1 MSDELKKN
9 EGNIPNGMNVPE
21 EPATAPEE
29 KTEETIVPQT
39 EQDEIPTEEE
49 KKEEKVVEAPTEEE
63 EEKPEAEE
71 PSEPSPE
78 PSPEQLEEE
87 PNKAEPSPEPAEQPD
102 RATEPTEEPTEEE
115 EEEEDLPTVEDFERV
130 QAELE
135 EIKIAEADRQV
146 MQQLKDKDAGR
157 EQQLRAIE
165 GQLADRLELELNRY
179 GIDLNKSLAEL
190 QKEDAAKF
198 QIAQGLINQSRAQAE
213 QARAFM
219 EEQKAADAREAIFNK
234 AGMLMAKYDLAE
246 DEANSVAETFLDII
260 DAAGV
265 RDLGEDLKNKVELAV
280 AKVRF
285 VGGKLKKAVK
295 ETKEAVESA
304 RTAVEAI
311 KETADA
317 VVEAAQPETPAKE
330 EVKEPQATDVPTVTD
345 VPVVAE
351 EIKQPQA
358 TEELRKEALAE
369 AKGDAVPEAK
379 SAPTEGDG
387 ATVDNVLEKL
397 MATPFKDRV
406 EFYKK
411 HEALINE
418 ARKIQLRNESMNNGF
433 FN

>member
-1 MSDELKKN
+1 MSNELNKN
-9 EGNIPNGMNVPE
+9 ERIVPE
-21 EPATAPEE
+21 EQQAIPEEQVTIPEE
-29 KTEETIVPQT
+29 KAEEQNSPQDVQDVPQA
-39 EQDEIPTEEE
+39 EQDVPQSEP
-49 KKEEKVVEAPTEEE
+49 VVTPETEAPTEE
-63 EEKPEAEE
+63 KPEEPTEAGESAEE
-71 PSEPSPE
+71 PPKV
-78 PSPEQLEEE
+78 EE
-87 PNKAEPSPEPAEQPD
+87 PKVEEQPN
-102 RATEPTEEPTEEE
+102 RATEPAAEPTEEEEHREDNE

-130 QAELE
+130 QTELE

-146 MQQLKDKDAGR
+146 MQQLRDRDTGR

-179 GIDLNKSLAEL
+179 GIDLNKSLGEL
-190 QKEDAAKF
+190 QKEDPAKF

-295 ETKEAVESA
+295 ETKEAVE
-304 RTAVEAI
+304 AV
-311 KETADA
+311 KDVADA
-317 VVEAAQPETPAKE
+317 VVEAAKPEPEPSKVEEPIATDTPPVTKE
-330 EVKEPQATDVPTVTD
+330 AKEPQVT
-345 VPVVAE
+345 E
-351 EIKQPQA
+351 EIKQ
-358 TEELRKEALAE
+358 EALAE
-369 AKGDAVPEAK
+369 AKGDAVPEANK
-379 SAPTEGDG
+379 ATPTEGDG

>member
-1 MSDELKKN
+1 MSDELNKN
-9 EGNIPNGMNVPE
+9 EVAVPE
-21 EPATAPEE
+21 EPVAVPEE
-29 KTEETIVPQT
+29 HQQQQIEETVVPPAEQEAPQVEQPDKAT
-39 EQDEIPTEEE
+39 ETTTEIPAKEEAAEKPTEEE
-49 KKEEKVVEAPTEEE
+49 KEVV
-63 EEKPEAEE
+63 EKPEGEQE
-71 PSEPSPE
+71 EPSPE
-78 PSPEQLEEE
+78 EQPAEEPPIEEGKKEEVKEEE
-87 PNKAEPSPEPAEQPD
+87 D
-102 RATEPTEEPTEEE
+102 DD
-115 EEEEDLPTVEDFERV
+115 DLPTVEDFERV

-146 MQQLKDKDAGR
+146 MQQLRDKDAAR
-157 EQQLRAIE
+157 EQQLRVIE

-295 ETKEAVESA
+295 ETKEAVE
-304 RTAVEAI
+304 AVH
-311 KETADA
+311 D
-317 VVEAAQPETPAKE
+317 VVEAVNEAVPEPSPSPQTEPPVE
-330 EVKEPQATDVPTVTD
+330 EKEPVVT
-345 VPVVAE
+345 E
-351 EIKQPQA
+351 EIK
-358 TEELRKEALAE
+358 KEALAE
-369 AKGDAVPEAK
+369 AMGDAVPEANK
-379 SAPTEGDG
+379 NVPTEGDG
-387 ATVDNVLEKL
+387 ATVENVLEKL
-397 MATPFKDRV
+397 MATPFKERV

>member
-1 MSDELKKN
+1 MSDELNKN
-9 EGNIPNGMNVPE
+9 EMENLPEQAKEEKEEVMVKTPVEQQVE
-21 EPATAPEE
+21 EPQQEEE
-29 KTEETIVPQT
+29 KTLP
-39 EQDEIPTEEE
+39 P
-49 KKEEKVVEAPTEEE
+49 VEAEVIEEAKVE
-63 EEKPEAEE
+63 EQQEQPDKAEE
-71 PSEPSPE
+71 E
-78 PSPEQLEEE
+78 PSPEQPDKAEEQEQPAEEQKPAEEE
-87 PNKAEPSPEPAEQPD
+87 QQKEKVEK
-102 RATEPTEEPTEEE
+102 EED
-115 EEEEDLPTVEDFERV
+115 EDLPTVEDFERV

-135 EIKIAEADRQV
+135 EIKNAEADRQV
-146 MQQLKDKDAGR
+146 MQQLQDRDAAR

-295 ETKEAVESA
+295 ETKEAVE
-304 RTAVEAI
+304 AI

-317 VVEAAQPETPAKE
+317 VVEAAKPAEEPPKAEEKIEQPDKTEQPDKAE
-330 EVKEPQATDVPTVTD
+330 
-345 VPVVAE
+345 VPVVTE
-351 EIKQPQA
+351 DIK
-358 TEELRKEALAE
+358 KEALAE
-369 AKGDAVPEAK
+369 AMGDAVPEANK
-379 SAPTEGDG
+379 NAPIEGDG
-387 ATVDNVLEKL
+387 ATVENVLEKL
-397 MATPFKDRV
+397 MATPFKERV

>member
-1 MSDELKKN
+1 MSDELNKN
-9 EGNIPNGMNVPE
+9 ETENLQEQPE
-21 EPATAPEE
+21 ETKVETPVEQQVELPDKATEP
-29 KTEETIVPQT
+29 
-39 EQDEIPTEEE
+39 
-49 KKEEKVVEAPTEEE
+49 KVEEE
-63 EEKPEAEE
+63 EEEEGKPEAEE

-78 PSPEQLEEE
+78 PSPEEQEGKAEE
-87 PNKAEPSPEPAEQPD
+87 PV
-102 RATEPTEEPTEEE
+102 EEPPT

-146 MQQLKDKDAGR
+146 MQQLKDRDAGR

-198 QIAQGLINQSRAQAE
+198 QIAQGLINQSRVQAE

-265 RDLGEDLKNKVELAV
+265 RDLGEDLKSKVELAV

-304 RTAVEAI
+304 KTTVESAKTTVESAKTTVESAKTAVEAVQDVAGAVKDAI
-311 KETADA
+311 KE
-317 VVEAAQPETPAKE
+317 EK
-330 EVKEPQATDVPTVTD
+330 KEPPKIEEQQQQTKM
-345 VPVVAE
+345 AE
-351 EIKQPQA
+351 EIKKPTV
-358 TEELRKEALAE
+358 TEEIKKEALAE
-369 AKGDAVPEAK
+369 AMGDAVPETNK
-379 SAPTEGDG
+379 NAPIEGDG
-387 ATVDNVLEKL
+387 ATVENVLEKL
-397 MATPFKDRV
+397 MATSFKDRV

>member
-1 MSDELKKN
+1 MSDELNKN
-9 EGNIPNGMNVPE
+9 EGKIIPNETNVPE
-21 EPATAPEE
+21 EQVAAPEE
-29 KTEETIVPQT
+29 KVEEPVVAP
-39 EQDEIPTEEE
+39 EPEAPTE
-49 KKEEKVVEAPTEEE
+49 KEVIEAPTEEE
-63 EEKPEAEE
+63 KIVEQPTEEKDEETPEESSPEEQGEKVEE
-71 PSEPSPE
+71 PDKAELPEKATESEP
-78 PSPEQLEEE
+78 
-87 PNKAEPSPEPAEQPD
+87 
-102 RATEPTEEPTEEE
+102 EPTEEE
-115 EEEEDLPTVEDFERV
+115 KVEKEEEEEDDLPTVEDFERV

-146 MQQLKDKDAGR
+146 MQQLKDRDAGR

-234 AGMLMAKYDLAE
+234 AGILMAKYDLAE

-285 VGGKLKKAVK
+285 VGGKLKKAAK
-295 ETKEAVESA
+295 ETKEAI
-304 RTAVEAI
+304 EAI

-317 VVEAAQPETPAKE
+317 VVETVKPAEEPPKSEEQEQQQPEIT
-330 EVKEPQATDVPTVTD
+330 
-345 VPVVAE
+345 E
-351 EIKQPQA
+351 EIKEPVV
-358 TEELRKEALAE
+358 TEDIKKEALAE
-369 AKGDAVPEAK
+369 AMGDAVPETNK
-379 SAPTEGDG
+379 NAPIEGDG

-397 MATPFKDRV
+397 IATPFKDRV

-418 ARKIQLRNESMNNGF
+418 ARKIQLRNENMNNGF

>member
-1 MSDELKKN
+1 MSDELNKN
-9 EGNIPNGMNVPE
+9 EVVVPE
-21 EPATAPEE
+21 EQVTAPEE
-29 KTEETIVPQT
+29 LVATP
-39 EQDEIPTEEE
+39 
-49 KKEEKVVEAPTEEE
+49 EEKVEEPVVAPEAEAPTEEAVVE
-63 EEKPEAEE
+63 KPTEKEGEEKEVVEKE
-71 PSEPSPE
+71 EPSPE
-78 PSPEQLEEE
+78 PSPEEQ
-87 PNKAEPSPEPAEQPD
+87 PAEQPD
-102 RATEPTEEPTEEE
+102 KATEPPAEEE
-115 EEEEDLPTVEDFERV
+115 KEEEVVEDDDEDIPTVEDFERV

-146 MQQLKDKDAGR
+146 MQQLRDKDAAR

-213 QARAFM
+213 QARAFV

-234 AGMLMAKYDLAE
+234 AGMLMAKYGLEE

-295 ETKEAVESA
+295 ETKEAVE
-304 RTAVEAI
+304 AVHN
-311 KETADA
+311 
-317 VVEAAQPETPAKE
+317 VVEA
-330 EVKEPQATDVPTVTD
+330 VKEVVPEPSPSPQAEPPIKEKVEQPQVTDVPTVTD
-345 VPVVAE
+345 VPVVTE
-351 EIKQPQA
+351 EIK
-358 TEELRKEALAE
+358 KEALAE
-369 AKGDAVPEAK
+369 AMGDAVPEANK
-379 SAPTEGDG
+379 NVPTEGDG
-387 ATVDNVLEKL
+387 ATVENVFEKL
-397 MATPFKDRV
+397 LATPFRDRV

>member
-1 MSDELKKN
+1 
-9 EGNIPNGMNVPE
+9 
-21 EPATAPEE
+21 
-29 KTEETIVPQT
+29 
-39 EQDEIPTEEE
+39 
-49 KKEEKVVEAPTEEE
+49 
-63 EEKPEAEE
+63 
-71 PSEPSPE
+71 
-78 PSPEQLEEE
+78 
-87 PNKAEPSPEPAEQPD
+87 
-102 RATEPTEEPTEEE
+102 
-115 EEEEDLPTVEDFERV
+115 
-130 QAELE
+130 
-135 EIKIAEADRQV
+135 
-146 MQQLKDKDAGR
+146 MQQLRDKDAAR
-157 EQQLRAIE
+157 EQQLRVIE

-295 ETKEAVESA
+295 ETKEAVE
-304 RTAVEAI
+304 AVH
-311 KETADA
+311 D
-317 VVEAAQPETPAKE
+317 VVEAVNEAVPEPSPSPQTEPPVE
-330 EVKEPQATDVPTVTD
+330 EKEPVVT
-345 VPVVAE
+345 E
-351 EIKQPQA
+351 EIK
-358 TEELRKEALAE
+358 KEALAE
-369 AKGDAVPEAK
+369 AMGDAVPEANK
-379 SAPTEGDG
+379 NVPTEGDG
-387 ATVDNVLEKL
+387 ATVENVLEKL
-397 MATPFKDRV
+397 MATPFKERV

>member
-1 MSDELKKN
+1 MSDELNRN
-9 EGNIPNGMNVPE
+9 EVVVPE
-21 EPATAPEE
+21 EQQQQ
-29 KTEETIVPQT
+29 V
-39 EQDEIPTEEE
+39 
-49 KKEEKVVEAPTEEE
+49 EEKVVPPVEQDTPQVEQPDKATETTTTEIPAKEEVAEKPTKEEKE
-63 EEKPEAEE
+63 VVEKPEGEQE
-71 PSEPSPE
+71 EPSPE
-78 PSPEQLEEE
+78 PSPEQ
-87 PNKAEPSPEPAEQPD
+87 PDKAAEEPAE
-102 RATEPTEEPTEEE
+102 EPPAEEE
-115 EEEEDLPTVEDFERV
+115 QKEKVEKEEDEDDEDDLPTVEDFERV

-146 MQQLKDKDAGR
+146 MQQLRDKDAAR

-165 GQLADRLELELNRY
+165 GQLADRLELEFNRY

-190 QKEDAAKF
+190 QKEDAAKS
-198 QIAQGLINQSRAQAE
+198 QIAQGLINQFRVQAE

-295 ETKEAVESA
+295 ETKEAA
-304 RTAVEAI
+304 EAI

-317 VVEAAQPETPAKE
+317 VVEAAKPAEEPPKAEEKIEQPDKTEQPDKAE
-330 EVKEPQATDVPTVTD
+330 
-345 VPVVAE
+345 VPVVTE
-351 EIKQPQA
+351 DIK
-358 TEELRKEALAE
+358 KEALAE
-369 AKGDAVPEAK
+369 AMGDAVPETNK
-379 SAPTEGDG
+379 DVPTEGDG
-387 ATVDNVLEKL
+387 ATVENVLEKL
-397 MATPFKDRV
+397 LATPFRDRV

>member
-1 MSDELKKN
+1 MSDELNKN
-9 EGNIPNGMNVPE
+9 EGNNIPNETNVPE
-21 EPATAPEE
+21 EQVVVPEEQVAAPEE
-29 KTEETIVPQT
+29 KVEEPVVVP
-39 EQDEIPTEEE
+39 EA
-49 KKEEKVVEAPTEEE
+49 EAPTEGEE
-63 EEKPEAEE
+63 VVEKPEGEQEQPDKAE
-71 PSEPSPE
+71 EPSPE
-78 PSPEQLEEE
+78 PS
-87 PNKAEPSPEPAEQPD
+87 
-102 RATEPTEEPTEEE
+102 TEEPPAEEQKPAEEEQKEEVEEE

-146 MQQLKDKDAGR
+146 MQQLRDKDAAR

-198 QIAQGLINQSRAQAE
+198 QIAQGLINRSRVQAE

-234 AGMLMAKYDLAE
+234 AGMLMAKYDLEE

-295 ETKEAVESA
+295 ETKEAVE
-304 RTAVEAI
+304 AVH
-311 KETADA
+311 D
-317 VVEAAQPETPAKE
+317 VVEA
-330 EVKEPQATDVPTVTD
+330 VKEVVPEPSPSPQAEQPVEEKKPVVTDVPTVT
-345 VPVVAE
+345 E
-351 EIKQPQA
+351 EIK
-358 TEELRKEALAE
+358 KEALAE
-369 AKGDAVPEAK
+369 AMGDAVPEANK
-379 SAPTEGDG
+379 NVPTEGDG
-387 ATVDNVLEKL
+387 ATVENVLEKL
-397 MATPFKDRV
+397 MATPFKERV

>member
-1 MSDELKKN
+1 MSDELNKN
-9 EGNIPNGMNVPE
+9 EGNSIPNETNVPE
-21 EPATAPEE
+21 EQVTVPEEQQVATPEE
-29 KTEETIVPQT
+29 KVEEPVVAPETETPAEK
-39 EQDEIPTEEE
+39 EEE
-49 KKEEKVVEAPTEEE
+49 IVEKPAEKEGEEKEEHSP
-63 EEKPEAEE
+63 
-71 PSEPSPE
+71 EPSPE
-78 PSPEQLEEE
+78 PS
-87 PNKAEPSPEPAEQPD
+87 
-102 RATEPTEEPTEEE
+102 TEEPPVEEEQKEEVVEEE
-115 EEEEDLPTVEDFERV
+115 EDDDEDLPTVEDFERV

-146 MQQLKDKDAGR
+146 MQQLRDKDAAR

-198 QIAQGLINQSRAQAE
+198 QIAQGLINQSRVQAE

-295 ETKEAVESA
+295 ETKEAVE
-304 RTAVEAI
+304 AVH
-311 KETADA
+311 D
-317 VVEAAQPETPAKE
+317 VVEA
-330 EVKEPQATDVPTVTD
+330 VKEVAPEPSPSPQAEPPVEEKVEQPQVT
-345 VPVVAE
+345 E
-351 EIKQPQA
+351 EIK
-358 TEELRKEALAE
+358 KEAIAE
-369 AKGDAVPEAK
+369 AMGDAVPEANK
-379 SAPTEGDG
+379 NVPTEGDG
-387 ATVDNVLEKL
+387 ATVENVLEKL
-397 MATPFKDRV
+397 MATPFKERV

>member
-1 MSDELKKN
+1 MSDELNKN
-9 EGNIPNGMNVPE
+9 EVAVPE
-21 EPATAPEE
+21 EQVTAPEE
-29 KTEETIVPQT
+29 QQAAAP
-39 EQDEIPTEEE
+39 
-49 KKEEKVVEAPTEEE
+49 EEKVEEPVVAPEAEAPTEEE
-63 EEKPEAEE
+63 AVVEKPAEKEGEEKEE
-71 PSEPSPE
+71 PDKAEE
-78 PSPEQLEEE
+78 PSPEQPDKAAEEPPVEEPPAEEE
-87 PNKAEPSPEPAEQPD
+87 K
-102 RATEPTEEPTEEE
+102 TEKGEEK
-115 EEEEDLPTVEDFERV
+115 EEEDLPTVEDFERV

-135 EIKIAEADRQV
+135 EIKIAEVDRQV
-146 MQQLKDKDAGR
+146 MQQLRDKDAAR

-198 QIAQGLINQSRAQAE
+198 QIAQGLINQSRVQAE
-213 QARAFM
+213 RARAFM

-234 AGMLMAKYDLAE
+234 AGMLMAKYDLAD

-285 VGGKLKKAVK
+285 VGGKLNKAVK
-295 ETKEAVESA
+295 ETKEAVE
-304 RTAVEAI
+304 AVH
-311 KETADA
+311 D
-317 VVEAAQPETPAKE
+317 VVEA
-330 EVKEPQATDVPTVTD
+330 VKEVVPEPSPSPQTEP
-345 VPVVAE
+345 PVE
-351 EIKQPQA
+351 EKVEQPQV
-358 TEELRKEALAE
+358 TEDIKKEAIAE
-369 AKGDAVPEAK
+369 AMGDAVPEANK
-379 SAPTEGDG
+379 NVPTEGDG
-387 ATVDNVLEKL
+387 ATVENVLEKL
-397 MATPFKDRV
+397 MATPFKERV

>member
-1 MSDELKKN
+1 MSDELNKN
-9 EGNIPNGMNVPE
+9 EMENLQEPAEETTVETPVEQQVE
-21 EPATAPEE
+21 EPQPDKAAEE
-29 KTEETIVPQT
+29 PKA
-39 EQDEIPTEEE
+39 EEE
-49 KKEEKVVEAPTEEE
+49 VVEAPI

-71 PSEPSPE
+71 PSEPS
-78 PSPEQLEEE
+78 SEE
-87 PNKAEPSPEPAEQPD
+87 PDKATEEQPAEEQKP
-102 RATEPTEEPTEEE
+102 AEEE
-115 EEEEDLPTVEDFERV
+115 EKEKVEEEDDEDLPTVEDFERV

-146 MQQLKDKDAGR
+146 MQQLRDKDAAR

-198 QIAQGLINQSRAQAE
+198 QIAQGLINQSRVQAE

-234 AGMLMAKYDLAE
+234 AGMLMAKYDLEE

-295 ETKEAVESA
+295 ETKEAVE
-304 RTAVEAI
+304 AVH
-311 KETADA
+311 D
-317 VVEAAQPETPAKE
+317 VVEA
-330 EVKEPQATDVPTVTD
+330 VKEVVPEPSPSPQTEP
-345 VPVVAE
+345 PVE
-351 EIKQPQA
+351 EKVEQPQV
-358 TEELRKEALAE
+358 TEDIKKEALAE
-369 AKGDAVPEAK
+369 AMGDAVPEANK
-379 SAPTEGDG
+379 NVPIEGDG
-387 ATVDNVLEKL
+387 ATVENVLEKL
-397 MATPFKDRV
+397 MATPFKERV

>member
-1 MSDELKKN
+1 MSDELNKN
-9 EGNIPNGMNVPE
+9 EVVVPE
-21 EPATAPEE
+21 EQQQ
-29 KTEETIVPQT
+29 TEETVVPPAEQETPQIEQPDKAT
-39 EQDEIPTEEE
+39 ETATTEIPAKEEVAEKPTEEE
-49 KKEEKVVEAPTEEE
+49 KEVV
-63 EEKPEAEE
+63 EKPEGEQE
-71 PSEPSPE
+71 EPSPE
-78 PSPEQLEEE
+78 PSPEEQ
-87 PNKAEPSPEPAEQPD
+87 PAEQPD
-102 RATEPTEEPTEEE
+102 KATEPPVEEGQKVEEE
-115 EEEEDLPTVEDFERV
+115 DDEDLPTVEDFERV

-146 MQQLKDKDAGR
+146 MQQLRDKDAAR
-157 EQQLRAIE
+157 EQQLRVIE

-198 QIAQGLINQSRAQAE
+198 QIAQGLINQSRVQAE

-295 ETKEAVESA
+295 ETKEAVG
-304 RTAVEAI
+304 AVH
-311 KETADA
+311 D
-317 VVEAAQPETPAKE
+317 VVEA
-330 EVKEPQATDVPTVTD
+330 VKEVVPEPSPSPQTEPPVEQQPDTTKEIEEPQVT
-345 VPVVAE
+345 E
-351 EIKQPQA
+351 EIK
-358 TEELRKEALAE
+358 KEALAE
-369 AKGDAVPEAK
+369 AMGDAVPEANK
-379 SAPTEGDG
+379 NVPTEGDG
-387 ATVDNVLEKL
+387 ATVENVLEKL
-397 MATPFKDRV
+397 MATPFKERV

-433 FN
+433 FD

>member
-1 MSDELKKN
+1 MSDELNKN
-9 EGNIPNGMNVPE
+9 EGNNIPNETNIPEEQVAVPE
-21 EPATAPEE
+21 EQVAVPEEQVATPEE
-29 KTEETIVPQT
+29 KVEEPVVVPEAEAT
-39 EQDEIPTEEE
+39 AEE
-49 KKEEKVVEAPTEEE
+49 EEKVVEKPAEKED
-63 EEKPEAEE
+63 EEK
-71 PSEPSPE
+71 
-78 PSPEQLEEE
+78 EQSD
-87 PNKAEPSPEPAEQPD
+87 KVAGEPAEQPD
-102 RATEPTEEPTEEE
+102 KAAEQPVEEGKVEEE
-115 EEEEDLPTVEDFERV
+115 DDEDLPTVEDFERV

-146 MQQLKDKDAGR
+146 MQQLKDRDAAR

-198 QIAQGLINQSRAQAE
+198 QIAQGLINQSRVQAE

-304 RTAVEAI
+304 RTAVEAVH
-311 KETADA
+311 D
-317 VVEAAQPETPAKE
+317 VVEAVKEVVPEPSPSPQAEAPVEGKE
-330 EVKEPQATDVPTVTD
+330 DDVKEPQVTED
-345 VPVVAE
+345 
-351 EIKQPQA
+351 IK
-358 TEELRKEALAE
+358 KEALAE
-369 AKGDAVPEAK
+369 AMGDAVPEANK
-379 SAPTEGDG
+379 NVPTEGDG
-387 ATVDNVLEKL
+387 ATVENVLEKL
-397 MATPFKDRV
+397 LATPFRDRV

>member
-1 MSDELKKN
+1 MSDELNKN
-9 EGNIPNGMNVPE
+9 EMENLPEQAKEEKEEVMAETPVEQQVE
-21 EPATAPEE
+21 EPQQEEE
-29 KTEETIVPQT
+29 KTLPPVEAEVIEETKVE
-39 EQDEIPTEEE
+39 EQEQPD
-49 KKEEKVVEAPTEEE
+49 K
-63 EEKPEAEE
+63 AE
-71 PSEPSPE
+71 EPSPE
-78 PSPEQLEEE
+78 PS
-87 PNKAEPSPEPAEQPD
+87 
-102 RATEPTEEPTEEE
+102 TEEPPAEEQKPAEEEQKEKVEEE
-115 EEEEDLPTVEDFERV
+115 EADEDLPTVEDFERV

-146 MQQLKDKDAGR
+146 MQQLRDKDAAR

-198 QIAQGLINQSRAQAE
+198 QIAQGLINQSRVQAE
-213 QARAFM
+213 RARAFM

-295 ETKEAVESA
+295 ETKEAVE
-304 RTAVEAI
+304 AVH
-311 KETADA
+311 D
-317 VVEAAQPETPAKE
+317 VVEA
-330 EVKEPQATDVPTVTD
+330 VKEVVPEPSPSPQTEQPVEEKVEQPQVTD
-345 VPVVAE
+345 D
-351 EIKQPQA
+351 IK
-358 TEELRKEALAE
+358 KEALAE
-369 AKGDAVPEAK
+369 AMGDAVPEANK
-379 SAPTEGDG
+379 NVPTEGDG
-387 ATVDNVLEKL
+387 TTVENVLEKL
-397 MATPFKDRV
+397 MATPFKERV

>member
-1 MSDELKKN
+1 MSDELNKN
-9 EGNIPNGMNVPE
+9 EVAVPE
-21 EPATAPEE
+21 EQQQQI
-29 KTEETIVPQT
+29 EETVVPPAEQEAPQAEQPDKAT
-39 EQDEIPTEEE
+39 ETTTTEIPAKEEVAEKPTEEE
-49 KKEEKVVEAPTEEE
+49 KEVV
-63 EEKPEAEE
+63 EKPEGEQE
-71 PSEPSPE
+71 EPSPE
-78 PSPEQLEEE
+78 EQPAEEPPAEEE
-87 PNKAEPSPEPAEQPD
+87 QKEKV
-102 RATEPTEEPTEEE
+102 EEGEVEEE
-115 EEEEDLPTVEDFERV
+115 DDEDLPTVEDFERV

-146 MQQLKDKDAGR
+146 MQQLRDKDAAR
-157 EQQLRAIE
+157 EQQLRVIE

-285 VGGKLKKAVK
+285 VGGKLNKAVK
-295 ETKEAVESA
+295 ETKEAVE
-304 RTAVEAI
+304 AVH
-311 KETADA
+311 D
-317 VVEAAQPETPAKE
+317 VVEA
-330 EVKEPQATDVPTVTD
+330 VKEVVPEPSPSPQAEPHV
-345 VPVVAE
+345 E
-351 EIKQPQA
+351 EKVEQPQV
-358 TEELRKEALAE
+358 TEDIKKEALAE
-369 AKGDAVPEAK
+369 AMGDAVPEANK
-379 SAPTEGDG
+379 NVPTEGDG
-387 ATVDNVLEKL
+387 ATVENVLEKL
-397 MATPFKDRV
+397 MATPFKERV

>member
-1 MSDELKKN
+1 MSDELNKN
-9 EGNIPNGMNVPE
+9 EMENLPEQAKEEKEEVMAETPVEQQAE
-21 EPATAPEE
+21 EPQQEEE
-29 KTEETIVPQT
+29 KTLPPVEAEVIEETKVE
-39 EQDEIPTEEE
+39 EQEQPD
-49 KKEEKVVEAPTEEE
+49 K
-63 EEKPEAEE
+63 AE
-71 PSEPSPE
+71 EPSPE
-78 PSPEQLEEE
+78 PS
-87 PNKAEPSPEPAEQPD
+87 
-102 RATEPTEEPTEEE
+102 TEEPPAEKQKPAEEEQKEEVE

-146 MQQLKDKDAGR
+146 MQQLRDKDAAR

-198 QIAQGLINQSRAQAE
+198 QIAQGLINQSRVQAE

-234 AGMLMAKYDLAE
+234 AGMLMAKYDLEE

-295 ETKEAVESA
+295 ETKEAVE
-304 RTAVEAI
+304 AVH
-311 KETADA
+311 D
-317 VVEAAQPETPAKE
+317 VVEA
-330 EVKEPQATDVPTVTD
+330 VKEVVPEPSPSPQTEPPVEEKVEQPQVTDVPTVT
-345 VPVVAE
+345 E
-351 EIKQPQA
+351 EIK
-358 TEELRKEALAE
+358 KEALAE
-369 AKGDAVPEAK
+369 AMGDAVPEANK
-379 SAPTEGDG
+379 NVPTEGDG
-387 ATVDNVLEKL
+387 TTVENVLEKL
-397 MATPFKDRV
+397 MATPFKERV

>member
-1 MSDELKKN
+1 MSDELNKN
-9 EGNIPNGMNVPE
+9 EVVVPE
-21 EPATAPEE
+21 EPVAVPEEPVATPEAKVEEPVVAPE
-29 KTEETIVPQT
+29 T
-39 EQDEIPTEEE
+39 
-49 KKEEKVVEAPTEEE
+49 EAPTEKEVG
-63 EEKPEAEE
+63 EKPEGEQEE
-71 PSEPSPE
+71 PSPEEPPAEEPSPE
-78 PSPEQLEEE
+78 PSPEQPDKAAEE
-87 PNKAEPSPEPAEQPD
+87 PI
-102 RATEPTEEPTEEE
+102 EEGKKEEVKEEE
-115 EEEEDLPTVEDFERV
+115 EDDDDLPTVEDFERV

-146 MQQLKDKDAGR
+146 MQQLRDKDAAR

-198 QIAQGLINQSRAQAE
+198 QIAQGLINQSRVQAE

-295 ETKEAVESA
+295 ETKEAVE
-304 RTAVEAI
+304 AVHN
-311 KETADA
+311 
-317 VVEAAQPETPAKE
+317 VVEAVKEVTPEPSPSPQAEPPVEEKEQPEKAN
-330 EVKEPQATDVPTVTD
+330 VPTVTD
-345 VPVVAE
+345 VPVVTE
-351 EIKQPQA
+351 DIK
-358 TEELRKEALAE
+358 KEALAE
-369 AKGDAVPEAK
+369 AMGDAVPEANK
-379 SAPTEGDG
+379 NVPTEGDG
-387 ATVDNVLEKL
+387 ATVENVLEKL
-397 MATPFKDRV
+397 MATPFKERV

>member
-1 MSDELKKN
+1 MSDELNKN
-9 EGNIPNGMNVPE
+9 EGNIPE
-21 EPATAPEE
+21 EQVVAPEE
-29 KTEETIVPQT
+29 QVEEAVVTS
-39 EQDEIPTEEE
+39 PTEG
-49 KKEEKVVEAPTEEE
+49 VVEAPN
-63 EEKPEAEE
+63 EEKPEEQNGPQDVQNITSEAEVPTKENPEEQQKEEAPAEE
-71 PSEPSPE
+71 PV
-78 PSPEQLEEE
+78 EE
-87 PNKAEPSPEPAEQPD
+87 PPKVEEPQAEPV
-102 RATEPTEEPTEEE
+102 EPTEGRQQEEE

-146 MQQLKDKDAGR
+146 MQQLRDRDTGR

-179 GIDLNKSLAEL
+179 GIDLNKSLAEI
-190 QKEDAAKF
+190 QKEDPAKF

-295 ETKEAVESA
+295 ETKEAVES
-304 RTAVEAI
+304 V
-311 KETADA
+311 KD
-317 VVEAAQPETPAKE
+317 VVEA
-330 EVKEPQATDVPTVTD
+330 VKEVVPEPSPSPQAEPPVEEEQPDRATEPTVTD
-345 VPVVAE
+345 IPTV
-351 EIKQPQA
+351 
-358 TEELRKEALAE
+358 TEEVKKEALAE
-369 AKGDAVPEAK
+369 AKGDAVPEASK
-379 SAPTEGDG
+379 VTPTEGDG

>member
-1 MSDELKKN
+1 MSDELNKN
-9 EGNIPNGMNVPE
+9 EGKIIPDETNVPE
-21 EPATAPEE
+21 EQVAVPEE
-29 KTEETIVPQT
+29 KVEEPVVAP
-39 EQDEIPTEEE
+39 EAEAPTE
-49 KKEEKVVEAPTEEE
+49 KEIVEAPTEEE
-63 EEKPEAEE
+63 KIVEKPTKELPDGATKDEE
-71 PSEPSPE
+71 TPEEPSPE
-78 PSPEQLEEE
+78 EQGEKVKE
-87 PNKAEPSPEPAEQPD
+87 PDKATQPDKAEESEP
-102 RATEPTEEPTEEE
+102 EPTEEEEEE

-146 MQQLKDKDAGR
+146 MQQLKDRDAGR

-179 GIDLNKSLAEL
+179 GIDLNKSLVEL

-304 RTAVEAI
+304 RTAIEAI

-317 VVEAAQPETPAKE
+317 VVETVKPAEEPPKSEEQEQQQPEIT
-330 EVKEPQATDVPTVTD
+330 
-345 VPVVAE
+345 E
-351 EIKQPQA
+351 EIKEPVV
-358 TEELRKEALAE
+358 TEDIKKEALAE
-369 AKGDAVPEAK
+369 AMGDAVPETNK
-379 SAPTEGDG
+379 NTPSEGDG

>member
-1 MSDELKKN
+1 MSDELNKN
-9 EGNIPNGMNVPE
+9 EGNSIPNEANVPE
-21 EPATAPEE
+21 EQVANVPEEQVATPEE
-29 KTEETIVPQT
+29 KVEEP
-39 EQDEIPTEEE
+39 
-49 KKEEKVVEAPTEEE
+49 VVAPEAEAPTEEE
-63 EEKPEAEE
+63 EVVETPAEKESEEKKEQPDKAEEPDKAEQPDKATQPDKAEE
-71 PSEPSPE
+71 PSPE
-78 PSPEQLEEE
+78 
-87 PNKAEPSPEPAEQPD
+87 K
-102 RATEPTEEPTEEE
+102 PTEEPPVEEEQKEKVEEE
-115 EEEEDLPTVEDFERV
+115 EEDEDDLPTVEDFERV

-146 MQQLKDKDAGR
+146 MQQLQDRDAAR

-295 ETKEAVESA
+295 ETKEAVE
-304 RTAVEAI
+304 AVHN
-311 KETADA
+311 
-317 VVEAAQPETPAKE
+317 VVEAVKEVVPEPSPSPQAEPPKQQPDTTKE
-330 EVKEPQATDVPTVTD
+330 IKEPQVTED
-345 VPVVAE
+345 
-351 EIKQPQA
+351 IK
-358 TEELRKEALAE
+358 KEALAE
-369 AKGDAVPEAK
+369 AMGDAVPEANK
-379 SAPTEGDG
+379 NAPIEGDG
-387 ATVDNVLEKL
+387 ATVENVLEKL

>member
-1 MSDELKKN
+1 MSDELNKN
-9 EGNIPNGMNVPE
+9 EMENLPEQAKEEKEEVMAETPVEQQVE
-21 EPATAPEE
+21 EPQQEEE
-29 KTEETIVPQT
+29 KTLPPVEAEVIEETKVE
-39 EQDEIPTEEE
+39 EQEQPD
-49 KKEEKVVEAPTEEE
+49 K
-63 EEKPEAEE
+63 AEE
-71 PSEPSPE
+71 SSPE
-78 PSPEQLEEE
+78 PSPEEPSAEEQKPAEEE
-87 PNKAEPSPEPAEQPD
+87 QKEKVV
-102 RATEPTEEPTEEE
+102 EE

-146 MQQLKDKDAGR
+146 MQQLRDKDAAR

-198 QIAQGLINQSRAQAE
+198 QIAQGLINQSRVQAE
-213 QARAFM
+213 RARAFM

-295 ETKEAVESA
+295 ETKEAVEA
-304 RTAVEAI
+304 VHDAVEA
-311 KETADA
+311 
-317 VVEAAQPETPAKE
+317 
-330 EVKEPQATDVPTVTD
+330 VKEVVPEPSPSPQAEPPIEEKK
-345 VPVVAE
+345 PVVTE
-351 EIKQPQA
+351 DIK
-358 TEELRKEALAE
+358 KEALAE
-369 AKGDAVPEAK
+369 AMGDAVPEANK
-379 SAPTEGDG
+379 NVPTEGDG
-387 ATVDNVLEKL
+387 ATVENVLEKL
-397 MATPFKDRV
+397 MATPFKERV

>member
-1 MSDELKKN
+1 MSDELNKN
-9 EGNIPNGMNVPE
+9 EGNNIPNETNVPE
-21 EPATAPEE
+21 EQVVVPEE
-29 KTEETIVPQT
+29 QVVTPEGKMEEPVVVPEAET
-39 EQDEIPTEEE
+39 PTEEAVVE
-49 KKEEKVVEAPTEEE
+49 KPAEKEGEEKEEIV
-63 EEKPEAEE
+63 EKPEGEQE
-71 PSEPSPE
+71 EPSPE
-78 PSPEQLEEE
+78 PSTEEL
-87 PNKAEPSPEPAEQPD
+87 PAEQPD
-102 RATEPTEEPTEEE
+102 KATEPPAEEE
-115 EEEEDLPTVEDFERV
+115 QNEKVEEEDDEDLPTVEDFERV

-146 MQQLKDKDAGR
+146 MQQLRDKDAAR

-295 ETKEAVESA
+295 ETKEAVE
-304 RTAVEAI
+304 AVH
-311 KETADA
+311 D
-317 VVEAAQPETPAKE
+317 VVEA
-330 EVKEPQATDVPTVTD
+330 VKEVAPEPSPSPQAEPPVEEKEQPDKAEVPTVT
-345 VPVVAE
+345 E
-351 EIKQPQA
+351 EIK
-358 TEELRKEALAE
+358 KEALAE
-369 AKGDAVPEAK
+369 AMGDAVPEANK
-379 SAPTEGDG
+379 NVPTEGDG
-387 ATVDNVLEKL
+387 ATVENVLEKL
-397 MATPFKDRV
+397 MATPFKERV

>member
-1 MSDELKKN
+1 MSDELNKN
-9 EGNIPNGMNVPE
+9 EGNNITNETNVPE
-21 EPATAPEE
+21 EQVVVPEEQVTAPEE
-29 KTEETIVPQT
+29 KVEEPVVVPEAEAHTEE
-39 EQDEIPTEEE
+39 
-49 KKEEKVVEAPTEEE
+49 KEVV
-63 EEKPEAEE
+63 EKPEDEQEE
-71 PSEPSPE
+71 PD
-78 PSPEQLEEE
+78 
-87 PNKAEPSPEPAEQPD
+87 KAEQPD
-102 RATEPTEEPTEEE
+102 KATEPSTEPSTEEPPAEEQKPAEEE
-115 EEEEDLPTVEDFERV
+115 QKEKVEEDDDEDLPTVEDFERV

-146 MQQLKDKDAGR
+146 MQQLRDKDAAR

-198 QIAQGLINQSRAQAE
+198 QIAQGLINQSRVQAE
-213 QARAFM
+213 RARAFM

-265 RDLGEDLKNKVELAV
+265 KDLGEDLKNKVELAV

-295 ETKEAVESA
+295 ETKEAVE
-304 RTAVEAI
+304 AVH
-311 KETADA
+311 D
-317 VVEAAQPETPAKE
+317 VVEA
-330 EVKEPQATDVPTVTD
+330 VKEVVPEPSPSSQTEPPVEEKVEQPQVTD
-345 VPVVAE
+345 VPVVTE
-351 EIKQPQA
+351 EIK
-358 TEELRKEALAE
+358 KEALAE
-369 AKGDAVPEAK
+369 AMGDAVPEANK
-379 SAPTEGDG
+379 NVPTEGDG
-387 ATVDNVLEKL
+387 ATVENVLEKL
-397 MATPFKDRV
+397 MATPFKERV

>member
-1 MSDELKKN
+1 MSDELNKN
-9 EGNIPNGMNVPE
+9 EGNNIPNETNVPE
-21 EPATAPEE
+21 EQVVVPEEQVTAPEE
-29 KTEETIVPQT
+29 KVEEPVVVP
-39 EQDEIPTEEE
+39 EA
-49 KKEEKVVEAPTEEE
+49 EAPTEEKE
-63 EEKPEAEE
+63 VVEKPEDEQEE
-71 PSEPSPE
+71 PD
-78 PSPEQLEEE
+78 
-87 PNKAEPSPEPAEQPD
+87 KAEQPD
-102 RATEPTEEPTEEE
+102 KATEPSTEPSTEEPPAEEQKPAEEE
-115 EEEEDLPTVEDFERV
+115 QKEKVEEDDDEDLPTVEDFERV

-146 MQQLKDKDAGR
+146 MQQLRDKDAAR

-198 QIAQGLINQSRAQAE
+198 QIAQGLINQSRVQAE
-213 QARAFM
+213 RARAFM

-265 RDLGEDLKNKVELAV
+265 KDLGEDLKNKVELAV

-295 ETKEAVESA
+295 ETKEAVE
-304 RTAVEAI
+304 AVHN
-311 KETADA
+311 
-317 VVEAAQPETPAKE
+317 VVEA
-330 EVKEPQATDVPTVTD
+330 VKEVVPEPSPSPQTEPPVEEKVEQPQVT
-345 VPVVAE
+345 E
-351 EIKQPQA
+351 EIK
-358 TEELRKEALAE
+358 KEALAE
-369 AKGDAVPEAK
+369 AMGDAVPEANK
-379 SAPTEGDG
+379 NVPTEGDG
-387 ATVDNVLEKL
+387 TTVENVLEKL
-397 MATPFKDRV
+397 MATPFKERV

>member
-1 MSDELKKN
+1 MSDELNKN
-9 EGNIPNGMNVPE
+9 EGIVPE
-21 EPATAPEE
+21 EQQAIPEEQATIPEE
-29 KTEETIVPQT
+29 KAEEIVETPALEKSEEQDSPQDVQEVPQS
-39 EQDEIPTEEE
+39 EQDVPQSEPTEAGESG
-49 KKEEKVVEAPTEEE
+49 
-63 EEKPEAEE
+63 EE
-71 PSEPSPE
+71 PPKV
-78 PSPEQLEEE
+78 EE
-87 PNKAEPSPEPAEQPD
+87 PKAEEQPD
-102 RATEPTEEPTEEE
+102 RATEPATEPTEEEEQE

-146 MQQLKDKDAGR
+146 MQQLKDRDAGR
-157 EQQLRAIE
+157 EQQLRTIE

-179 GIDLNKSLAEL
+179 GIDLNKSLGEL
-190 QKEDAAKF
+190 QKEDPAKF

-219 EEQKAADAREAIFNK
+219 EEQKAADTREAIFNK

-295 ETKEAVESA
+295 ETKEAVE
-304 RTAVEAI
+304 AI
-311 KETADA
+311 RETADA
-317 VVEAAQPETPAKE
+317 VVEAAKPE
-330 EVKEPQATDVPTVTD
+330 QNVPTVTEEAKKTQVTD
-345 VPVVAE
+345 VPVVTE
-351 EIKQPQA
+351 EIKQ
-358 TEELRKEALAE
+358 EALAE
-369 AKGDAVPEAK
+369 AKGDAVPEANK
-379 SAPTEGDG
+379 ATPTEGDG

>member
-1 MSDELKKN
+1 MSDELNKN
-9 EGNIPNGMNVPE
+9 EMENLPEQAKEEKEEVMAETPVEQQVE
-21 EPATAPEE
+21 EPQQEEE
-29 KTEETIVPQT
+29 KTLPPVEAEVIEETKVE
-39 EQDEIPTEEE
+39 EQEQPD
-49 KKEEKVVEAPTEEE
+49 K
-63 EEKPEAEE
+63 AE
-71 PSEPSPE
+71 EPSPE
-78 PSPEQLEEE
+78 PS
-87 PNKAEPSPEPAEQPD
+87 
-102 RATEPTEEPTEEE
+102 TEEPPAEEQKPAEEEQKEKVEEE
-115 EEEEDLPTVEDFERV
+115 EDEDLPTVEDFERV

-146 MQQLKDKDAGR
+146 MQQLRDKDAAR

-198 QIAQGLINQSRAQAE
+198 QIAQGLINQSRVQAE
-213 QARAFM
+213 RARAFM

-295 ETKEAVESA
+295 ETKEAVE
-304 RTAVEAI
+304 AVH
-311 KETADA
+311 D
-317 VVEAAQPETPAKE
+317 VVEA
-330 EVKEPQATDVPTVTD
+330 VKEVVPEPSPSPQTEQ
-345 VPVVAE
+345 PVE
-351 EIKQPQA
+351 EKVEQPQV
-358 TEELRKEALAE
+358 TEDIKKEALAE
-369 AKGDAVPEAK
+369 AMGDAVPEANK
-379 SAPTEGDG
+379 NVPTEGDG
-387 ATVDNVLEKL
+387 TTVENVLEKL
-397 MATPFKDRV
+397 MATPFKERV

>member
-1 MSDELKKN
+1 MSDELNKN
-9 EGNIPNGMNVPE
+9 ERIVPE
-21 EPATAPEE
+21 EQQAIPEEQVTVPEE
-29 KTEETIVPQT
+29 KAEEQNNPQDVQNVSQSEPPVVT
-39 EQDEIPTEEE
+39 PEAEAPAEEE
-49 KKEEKVVEAPTEEE
+49 KIVETPT
-63 EEKPEAEE
+63 EEKPEEKPEEPTEAEE
-71 PSEPSPE
+71 S
-78 PSPEQLEEE
+78 
-87 PNKAEPSPEPAEQPD
+87 AEEQPD
-102 RATEPTEEPTEEE
+102 RATEPAAEPTEEE
-115 EEEEDLPTVEDFERV
+115 EHREDNEDEEDLPTVEDFERV

-146 MQQLKDKDAGR
+146 MQQLRDRDTGR

-179 GIDLNKSLAEL
+179 GIDLNKSLGEL
-190 QKEDAAKF
+190 QKEDPAKF

-295 ETKEAVESA
+295 ETKEAVE
-304 RTAVEAI
+304 AI

-317 VVEAAQPETPAKE
+317 VVEAAKPEPEPPTEAEEPIVTDTPAVTE
-330 EVKEPQATDVPTVTD
+330 EVKEPQVT
-345 VPVVAE
+345 E
-351 EIKQPQA
+351 EIK
-358 TEELRKEALAE
+358 KEALAE
-369 AKGDAVPEAK
+369 AKGDVVPEANK
-379 SAPTEGDG
+379 ATPTEGDG

>member
-1 MSDELKKN
+1 MSDELNKN
-9 EGNIPNGMNVPE
+9 EVAVPE
-21 EPATAPEE
+21 EQQQ
-29 KTEETIVPQT
+29 QT
-39 EQDEIPTEEE
+39 EAVVPAAEQETPQVEEATTEAPA
-49 KKEEKVVEAPTEEE
+49 KEEVVEAPAEKEVVEKPTEEGKE
-63 EEKPEAEE
+63 QPDKAE
-71 PSEPSPE
+71 E
-78 PSPEQLEEE
+78 PSPEQSDKAAEEE
-87 PNKAEPSPEPAEQPD
+87 PAEEQKPV
-102 RATEPTEEPTEEE
+102 EEEQKEKVEGQE

-135 EIKIAEADRQV
+135 EIKIAEVDRQV
-146 MQQLKDKDAGR
+146 MQQLRDKDAAR

-198 QIAQGLINQSRAQAE
+198 QIAQGLINQSRVQAE

-234 AGMLMAKYDLAE
+234 AGILMAKYDLAE

-295 ETKEAVESA
+295 ETKK
-304 RTAVEAI
+304 AVEAVH
-311 KETADA
+311 D
-317 VVEAAQPETPAKE
+317 VVEA
-330 EVKEPQATDVPTVTD
+330 VKEVVPEPSPSPQAEPPVEQKEKQETEVPTVT
-345 VPVVAE
+345 E
-351 EIKQPQA
+351 EIK
-358 TEELRKEALAE
+358 KEALAE
-369 AKGDAVPEAK
+369 AMGDAVPEANK
-379 SAPTEGDG
+379 NVPTEGDG
-387 ATVDNVLEKL
+387 ATVENVLEKL
-397 MATPFKDRV
+397 MATPFKERV

>member
-1 MSDELKKN
+1 MSDELNKN
-9 EGNIPNGMNVPE
+9 EMENLPE
-21 EPATAPEE
+21 QAKEEKEEVMAETPVEQQVEESQQEEE
-29 KTEETIVPQT
+29 KTLPPVEAEVIEETKVE
-39 EQDEIPTEEE
+39 EQEQPD
-49 KKEEKVVEAPTEEE
+49 K
-63 EEKPEAEE
+63 AE
-71 PSEPSPE
+71 EPSPE
-78 PSPEQLEEE
+78 PS
-87 PNKAEPSPEPAEQPD
+87 
-102 RATEPTEEPTEEE
+102 TEEPPAEEQKPAEEEQKEEVKEEE

-146 MQQLKDKDAGR
+146 MQQLRDKDAAR

-198 QIAQGLINQSRAQAE
+198 QIAQGLINQSRVQAE
-213 QARAFM
+213 RARAFM

-295 ETKEAVESA
+295 ETKEAVE
-304 RTAVEAI
+304 AVH
-311 KETADA
+311 D
-317 VVEAAQPETPAKE
+317 VVEA
-330 EVKEPQATDVPTVTD
+330 VKEVVPEPSPSPQVEPPIEEKK
-345 VPVVAE
+345 PVVTE
-351 EIKQPQA
+351 DIK
-358 TEELRKEALAE
+358 KEALAE
-369 AKGDAVPEAK
+369 AMGDAVPEANK
-379 SAPTEGDG
+379 NVPTEGDG
-387 ATVDNVLEKL
+387 ATVENVLEKL
-397 MATPFKDRV
+397 LATPFRDRV

>member
-1 MSDELKKN
+1 MSDELNKN
-9 EGNIPNGMNVPE
+9 EGNNIPNETNVPE
-21 EPATAPEE
+21 EQVAVPEEQVAAPEE
-29 KTEETIVPQT
+29 KVEEPVVVP
-39 EQDEIPTEEE
+39 EA
-49 KKEEKVVEAPTEEE
+49 EAPTEGEE
-63 EEKPEAEE
+63 VVEKPEDEQEEPDKAEE
-71 PSEPSPE
+71 PSTEPSPE
-78 PSPEQLEEE
+78 EPPAEEQKPAEEE
-87 PNKAEPSPEPAEQPD
+87 QK
-102 RATEPTEEPTEEE
+102 EEVE

-146 MQQLKDKDAGR
+146 MQQLRDKDAAR

-234 AGMLMAKYDLAE
+234 AGMLMAKYDLEE

-295 ETKEAVESA
+295 ETKEAVE
-304 RTAVEAI
+304 AVH
-311 KETADA
+311 D
-317 VVEAAQPETPAKE
+317 VVEA
-330 EVKEPQATDVPTVTD
+330 VKEVVPEPSPSPQAEPPVEEKVEQPQVTDVPTVT
-345 VPVVAE
+345 E
-351 EIKQPQA
+351 EIK
-358 TEELRKEALAE
+358 KEALAE
-369 AKGDAVPEAK
+369 AMGDAVPEANK
-379 SAPTEGDG
+379 NVPTEGDG
-387 ATVDNVLEKL
+387 TTVENVLEKL
-397 MATPFKDRV
+397 MATPFKERV

>member
-1 MSDELKKN
+1 MSDELNKN
-9 EGNIPNGMNVPE
+9 EGNSIPNETNVPE
-21 EPATAPEE
+21 EQVANVPEEQVATPEE
-29 KTEETIVPQT
+29 KVEEPVVVPEAEVPTEGQVSEAPA
-39 EQDEIPTEEE
+39 EEE
-49 KKEEKVVEAPTEEE
+49 KEQPDKDAEPDK
-63 EEKPEAEE
+63 AEE
-71 PSEPSPE
+71 PSPEEPQAE
-78 PSPEQLEEE
+78 EQPVEEE
-87 PNKAEPSPEPAEQPD
+87 Q
-102 RATEPTEEPTEEE
+102 EEE
-115 EEEEDLPTVEDFERV
+115 DDEDLPTVEDFERV

-146 MQQLKDKDAGR
+146 MQQLQDRDAAR

-198 QIAQGLINQSRAQAE
+198 QIAQGLINQSRVQAE

-295 ETKEAVESA
+295 ETKEAVE
-304 RTAVEAI
+304 AVH
-311 KETADA
+311 D
-317 VVEAAQPETPAKE
+317 VVEA
-330 EVKEPQATDVPTVTD
+330 VKEVVPEPPVEEKAEQSDKAEVPTVADVPTVTED
-345 VPVVAE
+345 
-351 EIKQPQA
+351 IK
-358 TEELRKEALAE
+358 KEALAE
-369 AKGDAVPEAK
+369 AMGDAVPEANK
-379 SAPTEGDG
+379 NVPTEGDG
-387 ATVDNVLEKL
+387 ATVENVLEKL
-397 MATPFKDRV
+397 MATPFKERV

>member
-1 MSDELKKN
+1 MSDELNKN
-9 EGNIPNGMNVPE
+9 EMENLPEQAKEEKEEVMAETPVEQQVKEPQQEEEKTLPPVEAEVIEETKVEEQEQSDKAEEPTPE
-21 EPATAPEE
+21 EPDKAAEE
-29 KTEETIVPQT
+29 QPAEEQKPA
-39 EQDEIPTEEE
+39 EEE
-49 KKEEKVVEAPTEEE
+49 QEEE
-63 EEKPEAEE
+63 
-71 PSEPSPE
+71 
-78 PSPEQLEEE
+78 
-87 PNKAEPSPEPAEQPD
+87 
-102 RATEPTEEPTEEE
+102 EEE

-146 MQQLKDKDAGR
+146 MQQLRDKDAAR

-198 QIAQGLINQSRAQAE
+198 QIAQGLINQSRVQAE

-234 AGMLMAKYDLAE
+234 AGILMAKYDLAE

-295 ETKEAVESA
+295 ETKEAVE
-304 RTAVEAI
+304 AVH
-311 KETADA
+311 D
-317 VVEAAQPETPAKE
+317 VVEA
-330 EVKEPQATDVPTVTD
+330 VKEVAPEPSPSPQAEPPIEEKKPVVTDVPTVTED
-345 VPVVAE
+345 
-351 EIKQPQA
+351 IK
-358 TEELRKEALAE
+358 KEALAE
-369 AKGDAVPEAK
+369 AMGDAVPETNK
-379 SAPTEGDG
+379 NVPTEGDG
-387 ATVDNVLEKL
+387 TTVENVLEKL
-397 MATPFKDRV
+397 MATPFKERV

>member
-1 MSDELKKN
+1 M
-9 EGNIPNGMNVPE
+9 
-21 EPATAPEE
+21 
-29 KTEETIVPQT
+29 
-39 EQDEIPTEEE
+39 EEE
-49 KKEEKVVEAPTEEE
+49 
-63 EEKPEAEE
+63 
-71 PSEPSPE
+71 
-78 PSPEQLEEE
+78 
-87 PNKAEPSPEPAEQPD
+87 D
-102 RATEPTEEPTEEE
+102 D
-115 EEEEDLPTVEDFERV
+115 EDLPTVEDFERV

-146 MQQLKDKDAGR
+146 MQQLRDKDAAR

-295 ETKEAVESA
+295 ETKD
-304 RTAVEAI
+304 AVEAVH
-311 KETADA
+311 D
-317 VVEAAQPETPAKE
+317 VVEAVKEVVPEPSPSPQAEPPVEEKE
-330 EVKEPQATDVPTVTD
+330 DDVKEPQVTED
-345 VPVVAE
+345 
-351 EIKQPQA
+351 IK
-358 TEELRKEALAE
+358 KEALAE
-369 AKGDAVPEAK
+369 AMGDAVPEANK
-379 SAPTEGDG
+379 NVPTEGDG
-387 ATVDNVLEKL
+387 TTVENVLEKL
-397 MATPFKDRV
+397 MATPFKERV

>member
-1 MSDELKKN
+1 MSDELNKN
-9 EGNIPNGMNVPE
+9 EGNNIPNETNVPE
-21 EPATAPEE
+21 EQVVVPEE
-29 KTEETIVPQT
+29 QVAAPK
-39 EQDEIPTEEE
+39 
-49 KKEEKVVEAPTEEE
+49 EKVEEPVVVPEAEAPTEGKKVV
-63 EEKPEAEE
+63 EKPEGEQEQPDKAE
-71 PSEPSPE
+71 EPSPE
-78 PSPEQLEEE
+78 PSPEEPDKAAEEPPAEEQKPIEEE
-87 PNKAEPSPEPAEQPD
+87 QKEKV
-102 RATEPTEEPTEEE
+102 EEE
-115 EEEEDLPTVEDFERV
+115 DDEDLPTVEDFERV

-146 MQQLKDKDAGR
+146 MQQLRDKDAAR

-234 AGMLMAKYDLAE
+234 AGMLMAKYDLEE

-295 ETKEAVESA
+295 ETKEAVE
-304 RTAVEAI
+304 AVHN
-311 KETADA
+311 
-317 VVEAAQPETPAKE
+317 VVEA
-330 EVKEPQATDVPTVTD
+330 VKEVVPEPSPSPQTEQPVEEKKPVVTDVPTVTED
-345 VPVVAE
+345 
-351 EIKQPQA
+351 IK
-358 TEELRKEALAE
+358 KEALAE
-369 AKGDAVPEAK
+369 AMGDAVPEANK
-379 SAPTEGDG
+379 NVPTEGDG
-387 ATVDNVLEKL
+387 VTVENVLEKL
-397 MATPFKDRV
+397 MATPFKERV

>member
-1 MSDELKKN
+1 MSDELNKN
-9 EGNIPNGMNVPE
+9 EMENLPEQAKEEKEEVMAETPVEQQAE
-21 EPATAPEE
+21 EPQQEEE
-29 KTEETIVPQT
+29 KTLPPVEAEVIEETKVE
-39 EQDEIPTEEE
+39 EQEQPGKAEEPSPEPSSEEPPAEEPPVEEE
-49 KKEEKVVEAPTEEE
+49 KKEEVKEE
-63 EEKPEAEE
+63 
-71 PSEPSPE
+71 
-78 PSPEQLEEE
+78 
-87 PNKAEPSPEPAEQPD
+87 D
-102 RATEPTEEPTEEE
+102 DD
-115 EEEEDLPTVEDFERV
+115 DLPTVEDFERV

-146 MQQLKDKDAGR
+146 MQQLRDKDVAR

-165 GQLADRLELELNRY
+165 GRLADRLELELNRY

-198 QIAQGLINQSRAQAE
+198 QIAQGLINQSRVQAE

-234 AGMLMAKYDLAE
+234 AGMLMAKYDLEE

-280 AKVRF
+280 DKVRF

-295 ETKEAVESA
+295 ETKEAVE
-304 RTAVEAI
+304 AVH
-311 KETADA
+311 D
-317 VVEAAQPETPAKE
+317 VVEA
-330 EVKEPQATDVPTVTD
+330 VKEVAPEPSPSPQAEPPVEEKAEQPDKAEVPTVTED
-345 VPVVAE
+345 
-351 EIKQPQA
+351 IK
-358 TEELRKEALAE
+358 KEALAE
-369 AKGDAVPEAK
+369 AMGDAVPEANK
-379 SAPTEGDG
+379 NVPTEGDG
-387 ATVDNVLEKL
+387 ATVENVLEKL
-397 MATPFKDRV
+397 LATPFRDRV

>member
-9 EGNIPNGMNVPE
+9 EGNISNGMNVPE
-21 EPATAPEE
+21 EPVTAPEE
-29 KTEETIVPQT
+29 KTEETNVPQT
-39 EQDEIPTEEE
+39 ERDEIPAEEE
-49 KKEEKVVEAPTEEE
+49 KKEEVVEAPTEEE
-63 EEKPEAEE
+63 EEKKPEAEE

-78 PSPEQLEEE
+78 PSPEQSEEE
-87 PNKAEPSPEPAEQPD
+87 PDKAEPSPESAEQPD
-102 RATEPTEEPTEEE
+102 RATEPTEEPAEEEEEE

-146 MQQLKDKDAGR
+146 MQQLKDRDAGR

-198 QIAQGLINQSRAQAE
+198 QIAQGLINQSRVQAE

-265 RDLGEDLKNKVELAV
+265 RDLGEDLKSKVELAV

-304 RTAVEAI
+304 RTAVEAVQDV
-311 KETADA
+311 ADA
-317 VVEAAQPETPAKE
+317 VKDAIKE
-330 EVKEPQATDVPTVTD
+330 EKEEPPKIEEQQQQTEMTEEIKEPTVT
-345 VPVVAE
+345 E
-351 EIKQPQA
+351 EIK
-358 TEELRKEALAE
+358 KEALAE
-369 AKGDAVPEAK
+369 AMGDAVSETNK
-379 SAPTEGDG
+379 NAPIEGDG

-397 MATPFKDRV
+397 MATPFRDRV

-418 ARKIQLRNESMNNGF
+418 ARKIQLRNESINNGF

>member
-1 MSDELKKN
+1 MSDELNKN
-9 EGNIPNGMNVPE
+9 EGNNIPNETNVPE
-21 EPATAPEE
+21 EQVVVPEE
-29 KTEETIVPQT
+29 QVAAPK
-39 EQDEIPTEEE
+39 
-49 KKEEKVVEAPTEEE
+49 EKVEEPVVVPEAEAPTEGKKVV
-63 EEKPEAEE
+63 EKPTEGEKEEPDKAEQPDKAEE
-71 PSEPSPE
+71 PSPEEPDKAAEE
-78 PSPEQLEEE
+78 PPAEEQKPIEEE
-87 PNKAEPSPEPAEQPD
+87 QKEKV
-102 RATEPTEEPTEEE
+102 EEE
-115 EEEEDLPTVEDFERV
+115 DDEDLPTVEDFERV

-146 MQQLKDKDAGR
+146 MQQLRDKDAAR

-234 AGMLMAKYDLAE
+234 AGMLMAKYDLEE

-295 ETKEAVESA
+295 ETKEAVE
-304 RTAVEAI
+304 AVHN
-311 KETADA
+311 
-317 VVEAAQPETPAKE
+317 VVEA
-330 EVKEPQATDVPTVTD
+330 VKEVVPEPSPSPQTEPPVEEKKPVVTDVPTVTED
-345 VPVVAE
+345 
-351 EIKQPQA
+351 IK
-358 TEELRKEALAE
+358 KEALAE
-369 AKGDAVPEAK
+369 AMGDAVPEANK
-379 SAPTEGDG
+379 NVPTEGDG
-387 ATVDNVLEKL
+387 VTVENVLEKL
-397 MATPFKDRV
+397 MATPFKERV